1 MKEISK
7 YLDYKYLRIQGLE
20 LAAETNYAKGVF
32 SLCWS
37 MVQNHTMADEDA
49 DLFREIDA
57 WIAEELPYPPQCMNR
72 EKVVCFF
79 KTENAAEMLRRIKPA
94 LWLLD
99 RYEVPY
105 FMVLTDRPGKI
116 VYEDKYQ
123 VVVEVDGTLR
133 VDRAQQ
139 SWT

>member
-1 MKEISK
+1 MKDISK

-57 WIAEELPYPPQCMNR
+57 WIAEELP
-72 EKVVCFF
+72 
-79 KTENAAEMLRRIKPA
+79 
-94 LWLLD
+94 
-99 RYEVPY
+99 
-105 FMVLTDRPGKI
+105 
-116 VYEDKYQ
+116 
-123 VVVEVDGTLR
+123 
-133 VDRAQQ
+133 
-139 SWT
+139 